1 VRVTLVSPYSLSS
14 PGGVQG
20 QVLGLARSLRVLGVD
35 AQVLGPCDDPPPDI
49 GVVSVGR
56 SIPVAANGSIVP
68 FAPDPSAMLRTWRS
82 LWAES
87 PDVVHMHEPGVPAV
101 CWAVIM
107 TRLPTVATFHASG
120 HAFYKRFS
128 IPSRLVGLRVPN
140 RVAVSE
146 IARRCAQD
154 ILGGQYEV
162 MFNGVEVDRFEKADP
177 WPTDVPAI
185 LFAGR
190 HEDRKGLRVLLDA
203 FADLRRDA
211 VLWVVGRGPQTEELE
226 ALGVPGVE
234 WLGRVD
240 DEELARRMR
249 AASIFCAPSLHSE
262 SFGVVLL
269 EAMAAETPV
278 VCTTIDGYRDVARDG
293 IEAVG
298 VAAGDVVGLR
308 EALRRVLDD
317 EDLAADLVDA
327 GRARATDFSMLRL
340 AERYCDVYERAVRRG
355 GPRVGLPRAR

>member
-1 VRVTLVSPYSLSS
+1 VRVALVCPYSLSS

-20 QVLGLARSLRVLGVD
+20 QVLGLARALRTLGVD
-35 AQVLGPCDDPPPDI
+35 ALVLGPCDDPPPDI
-49 GVVSVGR
+49 GVVPVGR
-56 SIPVAANGSIVP
+56 SIPVAANGSVVP
-68 FAPDPSAMLRTWRS
+68 FAPDPSAMLRTWRA
-82 LWAES
+82 LWAEA

-120 HAFYKRFS
+120 HAFYRRFS
-128 IPSRLVGLRVPN
+128 VPARLVGLRVPH

-146 IARRCAQD
+146 VARRCADD
-154 ILGGQYEV
+154 ILGGDYEV
-162 MFNGVEVDRFEKADP
+162 LFNGVEVDRFEKADP
-177 WPTDVPAI
+177 WPTERPAI

-203 FADLRRDA
+203 YADLRRD
-211 VLWVVGRGPQTEELE
+211 VDLWVVGSGPQTEELA

-249 AASIFCAPSLHSE
+249 AASVFCAPSLHSE

-269 EAMAAETPV
+269 EAMAAGTPV
-278 VCTTIDGYRDVARDG
+278 VCTMIDGYRDVARDG
-293 IEAVG
+293 VEALG
-298 VAAGDVVGLR
+298 VPPGDVVALR
-308 EALRRVLDD
+308 DALRRVLDD
-317 EDLAADLVDA
+317 ELLAGDLVDA
-327 GRARATDFSMLRL
+327 GRSRASGFSMLRL
-340 AERYCDVYERAVRRG
+340 AERYCAVYERAARRG
-355 GPRVGLPRAR
+355 GPRVGLPRQR